1 MIYLIELV
9 ATSPYALIVALL
21 LLGVVVILQMRRMRS
36 SKRTIITQ
44 ARKINDLQRQ
54 VAALTAQVES
64 EQAKAQSEM
73 SAEGVVDGSERECGH
88 VVGSQS
94 GILQHPENQ
103 GITNMPLASDAKV
116 TGNDDVAN
124 IEKGVS
130 VADSVSQTATT
141 ERLSG
146 SDEDL
151 LKRFIAQIDA
161 NMSDINLSIDD
172 ISSDMCMSRSNL
184 FRKIKQIT
192 GVGPNEYIRLARLKR
207 AAELLAEGRHS
218 IADICMLVGFNS
230 PSYFSSC
237 FKKQYGCLPK
247 DYK

>member
-54 VAALTAQVES
+54 VAALTAQVEA

-73 SAEGVVDGSERECGH
+73 SAEGVVDGSERRCGIAE
-88 VVGSQS
+88 GA
-94 GILQHPENQ
+94 LQHSENQ
-103 GITNMPLASDAKV
+103 GITNTPLASDAKV
-116 TGNDDVAN
+116 TGNDDVTN

-130 VADSVSQTATT
+130 VADHASQTATT

>member
-1 MIYLIELV
+1 MTNLIELV
-9 ATSPYALIVALL
+9 ATSPYVLIVALI

-54 VAALTAQVES
+54 VAALTAQVEA
-64 EQAKAQSEM
+64 EQAKAQSI
-73 SAEGVVDGSERECGH
+73 AEREEH
-88 VVGSQS
+88 LEAEDVAAAEAEVVG
-94 GILQHPENQ
+94 
-103 GITNMPLASDAKV
+103 ASLNANEAEAPVHGV
-116 TGNDDVAN
+116 TG
-124 IEKGVS
+124 EK
-130 VADSVSQTATT
+130 
-141 ERLSG
+141 LNG

-151 LKRFIAQIDA
+151 LNRFIAQIDA

-184 FRKIKQIT
+184 FRKIKHIT